1 MVDHQPTFNKQQSP
15 KMRILQIIPSISLIY
30 GGPSQ
35 MILGLA
41 PALARQGVEVTVIT
55 TDSNG
60 DTGQKPLDVPLNQP
74 IKQDGYEVIYFRC
87 SPFRRYK
94 FSLDL
99 LKWLNSHAHE
109 FDLAHIHAL
118 FSPVSSFAARTCRQK
133 GLPYI
138 LRPLGTLDPA
148 DLRKKRQLKKLY
160 TAVLERPNI
169 AGAAGLHFTSE
180 QEAKVSEKFG
190 VATRDL
196 VLPLG
201 VIPGKQV
208 SDENLVRQQFGIPK
222 DIPLVLFMSRV
233 DPKKGLDLL
242 IPALSKLLAQG
253 LKFYFVLAGGNPQDK
268 NYVEQIKTQIQNSP
282 LQGNATITGFVT
294 GELKSALLQAADLF
308 VLPSYY
314 ENFGIAVAEAM
325 VRGTPVVI
333 SDQVHI
339 YQQIRDSNSGWVCPT
354 DAEELFLVIKDAL
367 QNPEERKQRGLNAQQ
382 YALDNYSWEAIA
394 SQIIQFYQG
403 VLPTY

>member
-1 MVDHQPTFNKQQSP
+1 MK
-15 KMRILQIIPSISLIY
+15 ILQIIPSISLIY

-41 PALARQGVEVTVIT
+41 PALATQGVKVTVIT

-60 DTGQKPLDVPLNQP
+60 DTGQQPLDAPLNQP
-74 IKQDGYEVIYFRC
+74 IKQDGYEIIYFRC

-99 LKWLNSHAHE
+99 LQWLNSHAHE
-109 FDLAHIHAL
+109 YDLAHIHAL
-118 FSPVSSFAARTCRQK
+118 FSPVSSFAARICRQK

-148 DLRKKRQLKKLY
+148 DLRKKRQLKQLY

-169 AGAAGLHFTSE
+169 AGAAALHFTSE
-180 QEAKVSEKFG
+180 QEAKISERFG
-190 VATRDL
+190 VVTRDL

-201 VIPGKQV
+201 VIPASEILDK
-208 SDENLVRQQFGIPK
+208 NLIRQQFGIPS
-222 DIPLVLFMSRV
+222 DVPLVLFMSRV

-242 IPALSKLLAQG
+242 IPALEKLLASG
-253 LKFYFVLAGGNPQDK
+253 LKFHFVLAGGNPQDTD
-268 NYVEQIKTQIQNSP
+268 YVEQIKTQIQNSP
-282 LQGNATITGFVT
+282 LQANTTITGFVT
-294 GELKSALLQAADLF
+294 GELKSALLQTADLF

-325 VRGTPVVI
+325 VRGTAVVI

-339 YQQIRDSNSGWVCPT
+339 YPQIRDSNSGWVCPT
-354 DAEELFLVIKDAL
+354 DVQKLCLVIRDAL

-382 YALDNYSWEAIA
+382 YALQHYSWEAIGRE
-394 SQIIQFYQG
+394 IIQAYAKFIDNHHKS
-403 VLPTY
+403 

>member
-1 MVDHQPTFNKQQSP
+1 MK
-15 KMRILQIIPSISLIY
+15 ILQIIPSISLIY

-41 PALARQGVEVTVIT
+41 PALASLGVEVTVIT

-60 DTGQKPLDVPLNQP
+60 DTGQQPLDVPLNKP
-74 IKQDGYEVIYFRC
+74 IKQDGYDGYEVIYFRC

-99 LKWLNSHAHE
+99 LQWLNSHAHE
-109 FDLAHIHAL
+109 YDLAHIHAL
-118 FSPVSSFAARTCRQK
+118 FSPVSSFAARICRQK

-148 DLRKKRQLKKLY
+148 DLRKKRQLKQLY

-169 AGAAGLHFTSE
+169 AGAAALHFTSE
-180 QEAKVSEKFG
+180 QEAKISERFG
-190 VATRDL
+190 VVTRDL

-201 VIPGKQV
+201 VIPASEILDK
-208 SDENLVRQQFGIPK
+208 NLVRQQFGIPS
-222 DIPLVLFMSRV
+222 DVPLVLFMSRV

-242 IPALSKLLAQG
+242 IPALEKLLVSG
-253 LKFYFVLAGGNPQDK
+253 LKFHFVLAGGNPQDTD
-268 NYVEQIKTQIQNSP
+268 YVEQIKTQIQNSP
-282 LQGNATITGFVT
+282 LQTNTTITGFVT
-294 GELKSALLQAADLF
+294 GELKSALLQTADLF

-325 VRGTPVVI
+325 VRGTAVVI

-339 YQQIRDSNSGWVCPT
+339 YPQIRDSNSGWVCPT
-354 DAEELFLVIKDAL
+354 DVKELCLVIRDAL

-382 YALDNYSWEAIA
+382 YALQHYSWEAIGRE
-394 SQIIQFYQG
+394 IIKAYAKFIDNHHKS
-403 VLPTY
+403 